1 VIVICFPVDDT
12 GSEYVG
18 LTSESETSDYMSEGE
33 DVPLPRKILKEKI
46 KTRGGSNDKKEDIRR
61 K

>member
-1 VIVICFPVDDT
+1 VDDT
-12 GSEYVG
+12 DSEYVG
-18 LTSESETSDYMSEGE
+18 LTSESETFDYMSEGE

-46 KTRGGSNDKKEDIRR
+46 NTRDGSNNKKGDIRR